1 MIEGFDEDFLPAGW
15 IAQDALSRKRF
26 PNYTRLAK
34 SITRVEISRC
44 GSLNISFGVRSTTDG
59 GRSRPPSSGAGAVAH
74 IGTAPTG

>member
-34 SITRVEISRC
+34 ILTRVDSFHAVDL
-44 GSLNISFGVRSTTDG
+44 LNISFGVRSTTG
-59 GRSRPPSSGAGAVAH
+59 GQLWPILGRRRPGERPR
-74 IGTAPTG
+74 